1 MKKLQSRYEKNKK
14 THKNEA
20 EFSLDA
26 LSKKYQILK
35 LTFADF
41 KLINSNGEIYKI
53 SYDYIKA
60 NIKYG
65 VMILKINGK
74 EMLPEIYDL
83 VTLMNSKKENEV
95 EMNQD
100 KFQNEESG
108 QTMVQNNEE
117 SGKHMVQNKENEVEM
132 NQDKFQNEE
141 SNHITH
147 NGESDQNREIERT
160 MVKEER
166 NCNDNETK
174 NGKTDPEPEGK
185 RRNKYYRRILK
196 DLKKKLEIK
205 KELSYIYCET
215 KVGTTFMV
223 IENPEIYLLEKF
235 DNRIIIFGDL
245 LLKSSLIRKLDPK
258 YEADKIYKEQ
268 REFLDRIQ
276 NNKSEKS
283 DSEP

>member
-83 VTLMNSKKENEV
+83 VTLMNSK
-95 EMNQD
+95 
-100 KFQNEESG
+100 
-108 QTMVQNNEE
+108 
-117 SGKHMVQNKENEVEM
+117 KENEVEM

-283 DSEP
+283 ESEP